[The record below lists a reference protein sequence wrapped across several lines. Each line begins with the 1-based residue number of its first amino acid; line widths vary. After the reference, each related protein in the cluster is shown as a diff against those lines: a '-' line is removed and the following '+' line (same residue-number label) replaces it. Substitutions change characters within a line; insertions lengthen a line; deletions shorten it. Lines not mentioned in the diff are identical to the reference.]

1 MNNERDYISE
11 IKEGFKKNDKKLIED
26 VINDFYYEYRNSFDY
41 DDDNDKYYEDL
52 DKMIGIIYDKI
63 KKDGSINKDLDIRC
77 DFINEGLLDYLVYPC
92 WDKLKRKINPV
103 ILSDKSLSDP
113 GETNEEKLLTEMNYI
128 AENIFYRH
136 YEDRHVREIMD
147 KQTIDF
153 LEDNM
158 QDLSNLILM
167 GRESNQQIDEIE
179 NQQNEDDR
187 RSIKKF
193 RGNSLAKRNTNE
205 KNYIKVAKIL
215 KVAGDSFPQLR
226 ITQKIAC
233 EIVNCNEFSF
243 ARWKNY
249 NNNFD
254 LFLKWQ
260 REITKEEIETIKKE
274 IRDHL
279 KLHSDM

>member
-1 MNNERDYISE
+1 MKNKPDYIFDLQ
-11 IKEGFKKNDKKLIED
+11 EGFRKNDKKLIED
-26 VINDFYYEYRNSFDY
+26 AVNDFYYVYRNSFDDEDY
-41 DDDNDKYYEDL
+41 EKYYEDL
-52 DKMIGIIYDKI
+52 DKLIGIIYDKI

-77 DFINEGLLDYLVYPC
+77 DFINEELLDYLVYPC

-103 ILSDKSLSDP
+103 ILNEKSLIDP
-113 GETNEEKLLTEMNYI
+113 GETNEENLLTEMNYI

-136 YEDRHVREIMD
+136 YEDRHLSEIMD

-153 LEDNM
+153 LEERM
-158 QDLSNLILM
+158 QDLSKLILM
-167 GRESNQQIDEIE
+167 GRENNDQFNENK
-179 NQQNEDDR
+179 NQQNDDDSR
-187 RSIKKF
+187 LIKKF
-193 RGNSLAKRNTNE
+193 RGNSLAKRKNE

-215 KVAGDSFPQLR
+215 KVADDFFAKLKVS
-226 ITQKIAC
+226 QKTAC

-260 REITKEEIETIKKE
+260 REITKEEVETIKKE